1 MPSRL
6 EHLQS
11 NRTRSDLIDS
21 TQGTTVSTHCVD
33 CGRPFTVPPAEAA
46 FALDRGLPV
55 STRCSTC
62 RAKRRAERNGDL
74 LRLGASSAPR
84 YALNDHGTF
93 GGVAPVSAGPRGGG
107 PAAPRFDV
115 VCSSCGKDTTVPFEP
130 RRNRPV
136 YCKACF
142 DQRR

>member
-1 MPSRL
+1 M
-6 EHLQS
+6 
-11 NRTRSDLIDS
+11 IDS
-21 TQGTTVSTHCVD
+21 AQLTAAFTQCID

-46 FALDRGLPV
+46 FALDRGLTT
-55 STRCSTC
+55 STRCPAC

-74 LRLGASSAPR
+74 LRWGASSVPR

-93 GGVAPVSAGPRGGG
+93 GGVAPVSSGPRNG
-107 PAAPRFDV
+107 PATPRFDV

-136 YCKACF
+136 YCKTCF

>member
-1 MPSRL
+1 M
-6 EHLQS
+6 
-11 NRTRSDLIDS
+11 IDS
-21 TQGTTVSTHCVD
+21 SPASITTDTQCVD

-46 FALDRGLPV
+46 FALDRGVPLA
-55 STRCSTC
+55 SRCPAC

-74 LRLGASSAPR
+74 LRSSSSSAPR

-93 GGVAPVSAGPRGGG
+93 GGVAPVSSGPRGG
-107 PAAPRFDV
+107 PATPRFDV